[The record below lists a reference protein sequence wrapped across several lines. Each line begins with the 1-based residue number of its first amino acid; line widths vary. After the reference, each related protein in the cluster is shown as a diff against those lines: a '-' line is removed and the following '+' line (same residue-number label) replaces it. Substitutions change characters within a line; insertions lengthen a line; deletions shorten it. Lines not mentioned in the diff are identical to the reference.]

1 MSIRIYLRRRE
12 QREIA
17 ELQDIVVS
25 ILYRVL
31 KPPPVLHGGTV
42 IWRVY
47 KSPRFS
53 EDLDLY
59 HENPTLYRNQ
69 LEREVEPFELT
80 LRKLCETANTVS
92 MVVGDRREVKV
103 RFTKRDMSSASVEAE
118 FELVDGGF
126 IVVRTLP
133 PELLLREKVQAY
145 IERRKARDLYDVYY
159 LLSHLDPRS
168 VREELLRLSA
178 CLDEPPR
185 DWGELRVLILK
196 GLPPSFETVRERI
209 LGALR

>member
-1 MSIRIYLRRRE
+1 MSIRIYIRRRE

-25 ILYRVL
+25 VLYRVL

-59 HENPTLYRNQ
+59 HENPTLYRSQ
-69 LEREVEPFELT
+69 LEREVESFELT
-80 LRKLCETANTVS
+80 LRKLRETANAVF
-92 MVVGDRREVKV
+92 MVVGDRREVRV
-103 RFTKRDMSSASVEAE
+103 EFTKRDMSSVSVEAE

-159 LLSHLDPRS
+159 LLSHLDPCS
-168 VREELLRLSA
+168 VREELQRLSA
-178 CLDEPPR
+178 HLDEPPR

-209 LGALR
+209 VGALK